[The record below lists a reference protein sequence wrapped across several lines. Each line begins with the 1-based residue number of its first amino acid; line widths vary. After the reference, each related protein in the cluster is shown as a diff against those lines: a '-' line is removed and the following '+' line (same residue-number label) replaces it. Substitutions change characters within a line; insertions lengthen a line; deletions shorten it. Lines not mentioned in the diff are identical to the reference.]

1 VTGPPPTIA
10 AAVPAD
16 RQTNAILRTAVAP
29 QPPGPVDDPAGRVIP
44 ELPVRVLG
52 IALTLPSSSF
62 FSNYEVFLAER
73 QNDKNIAQI
82 IKLVFESRPTQ
93 RRLSEYG
100 VKDSKIVKLRV
111 KRDPT
116 CDETAAQMTGVHL
129 SELLNASPESAVR
142 STDANTVLPCY
153 RTTADDYQKML
164 SRKR

>member
-1 VTGPPPTIA
+1 VAAPPASIASADIHTGNPRQA
-10 AAVPAD
+10 AP
-16 RQTNAILRTAVAP
+16 IIRTAVAP
-29 QPPGPVDDPAGRVIP
+29 QPPAPLDDPAGRIIP
-44 ELPVRVLG
+44 DLPVRVLG

-73 QNDKNIAQI
+73 QNVSQI

-100 VKDSKIVKLRV
+100 VKDSRIVKLRV

-116 CDETAAQMTGVHL
+116 CDETAAQVTGVHL
-129 SELLNASPESAVR
+129 PELLNASPDAALH

-164 SRKR
+164 SKKR